1 MKPEQ
6 SKPFSLI
13 EEPYKYLVPI
23 RVSAKATTSSADTF
37 PVWMVLAGTFF
48 FITTVLFISVLFATS
63 CLPDD
68 FLEVLQPVTKIK
80 KPIRVNDNKDFITYI
95 FVPPQGSEE

>member
-1 MKPEQ
+1 M
-6 SKPFSLI
+6 SKNISDEAGAIKAFFFNRGAI
-13 EEPYKYLVPI
+13 QVPGTNKSF
-23 RVSAKATTSSADTF
+23 RKSYY
-37 PVWMVLAGTFF
+37 MVLAGTFF